1 MILHIDCNSFY
12 ASCEQAF
19 RPDLRGKPVVVLSN
33 NDGIIVALTKQA
45 KAIGIKRG
53 DALFEITNLIE
64 SNNVAIFSS
73 NYTLYADMSQR
84 IHEILISLCP
94 DVEVYSIDE
103 SFLFF
108 PDLTNIKDIAAT
120 IKETVECSTGIPVS
134 IGIAPTKTLA
144 KLANKLAKKR
154 TGILDIRELDL
165 DEELKQIPVND
176 VWGIGF
182 RYATLLTAKG
192 VKTAYDLKHYPLHKA
207 KKDLTIRGY
216 YTVQELNG
224 IPLIDELVPKAK
236 KNIIS
241 SRGFSHLVE
250 DQQSLEEAAADYTLE
265 AVMKMRKQHSATKAL
280 GVAVMTNRFRE
291 DLPQYTN
298 SIVYQVNPPSSY
310 APELVKLAIRGLCEI
325 YKPGYK
331 YQKVMIYL
339 LNLVHEDT
347 QQLDFFAEDKT
358 KQTALMKCFDEIS
371 QKYNSHTLFIGTRG
385 IDRKWGMKRNFLSPS
400 YTTSLADIPKVK

>member
-19 RPDLRGKPVVVLSN
+19 RPDLQGKPVVVLSN

-45 KAIGIKRG
+45 KALGIKRG
-53 DALFEITNLIE
+53 DALFEISDLIE
-64 SNNVAIFSS
+64 SNNVAVFSS
-73 NYTLYADMSQR
+73 NYTLYADMSHR
-84 IHEILISLCP
+84 IHEILFSLCP

-103 SFLFF
+103 CFLFF
-108 PDLTNIKDIAAT
+108 PDLTNIKEIAAT
-120 IKETVECSTGIPVS
+120 IKETVEQATGIPVS
-134 IGIAPTKTLA
+134 IGIAPTKTMA
-144 KLANKLAKKR
+144 KIANKLAKKR

-165 DEELKQIPVND
+165 DYELKQIPVDD
-176 VWGIGF
+176 VWGIGY
-182 RYATLLTAKG
+182 RYAEFLTMRG
-192 VKTAYDLKHYPLHKA
+192 VPTAYDLKHYPLHKA

-224 IPLIDELVPKAK
+224 IPLIDELMPKPK
-236 KNIIS
+236 KNIIA
-241 SRGFSHLVE
+241 SRGFSKLVE
-250 DQQSLEEAAADYTLE
+250 DEHSLEEAAADYTLE
-265 AVMKMRKQHSATKAL
+265 AIMKMRKQHSAAKAI
-280 GVAVMTNRFRE
+280 GIAVMTNRFRE

-310 APELVKLAIRGLCEI
+310 APDLVKMAIRGLHEI

-339 LNLVHEDT
+339 LNLVHEDS
-347 QQLDFFAEDKT
+347 QQLNFFAEDKT
-358 KQTALMKCFDEIS
+358 KQTALMRCFDEIS
-371 QKYNSHTLFIGTRG
+371 QRYDSHTLFIGARG
-385 IDRKWGMKRNFLSPS
+385 IDRKWGMKRNHLSPA